1 MQQAPVYRITV
12 RDEIPLFIVA
22 TSRVFSLISRQTI
35 ERTAAGNTLDRPDLY
50 RARCHDSTKPDT
62 VYRVPIRRALYHPL
76 SPSPLPDIS
85 PQLNPFAVFRL
96 LGRCTDKFRK
106 VGKFFPKSG
115 CHSFQNLRLFCA
127 PFRSIHESS
136 LRRRNVV
143 SLWNAWRPSPSCEA
157 PRSSFLRVWI
167 LDPLFP
173 LINLPV
179 YTTWRII
186 LPGFLADFL
195 EHVPVSSLELRAHV

>member
-96 LGRCTDKFRK
+96 LVDARTSFERSVNSSRK
-106 VGKFFPKSG
+106 VAATRSKTYASSVR
-115 CHSFQNLRLFCA
+115 HSVPSMNRRCGEETLFHYETRDRRVQVA
-127 PFRSIHESS
+127 S
-136 LRRRNVV
+136 LIQLQDR
-143 SLWNAWRPSPSCEA
+143 
-157 PRSSFLRVWI
+157 
-167 LDPLFP
+167 
-173 LINLPV
+173 
-179 YTTWRII
+179 
-186 LPGFLADFL
+186 
-195 EHVPVSSLELRAHV
+195 VSSEFES